1 MLQQGVLFETAEGPL
16 IFRGTITVCCADN
29 LGSHALESFKE
40 LLLPGI
46 GGCSTESICS
56 ICSFKKQLLLVLPPS
71 LAPCLTISMILVP
84 TSCSVY
90 VLNFNCNCIHSV
102 LIRLY
107 DSGQ

>member
-16 IFRGTITVCCADN
+16 IFRGTITVRCADN
-29 LGSHALESFKE
+29 LGSHALGSFKE

-56 ICSFKKQLLLVLPPS
+56 LCSFKKQLLLVLPPS

-90 VLNFNCNCIHSV
+90 VLNFNCIHSV
-102 LIRLY
+102 LIHLY

>member
-29 LGSHALESFKE
+29 LGSHA
-40 LLLPGI
+40 P
-46 GGCSTESICS
+46 CSL
-56 ICSFKKQLLLVLPPS
+56 CSFKKQLLLVLPPS

-90 VLNFNCNCIHSV
+90 VLNFNCIHSV

>member
-16 IFRGTITVCCADN
+16 IFRGTIEEQFAV
-29 LGSHALESFKE
+29 LIIWVVMPLRSFKE

-56 ICSFKKQLLLVLPPS
+56 LCSFKKQLLLVLPPS

-90 VLNFNCNCIHSV
+90 VLNFNCIHSV

>member
-29 LGSHALESFKE
+29 LGSHALGNFKE

-56 ICSFKKQLLLVLPPS
+56 LCSFKKQLLLVLPPS
-71 LAPCLTISMILVP
+71 LYSSLFDHFYDFSANFMQCLCVE
-84 TSCSVY
+84 
-90 VLNFNCNCIHSV
+90 F
-102 LIRLY
+102 
-107 DSGQ
+107 